1 MCCHARQAA
10 ALKAAAIPRLQ
21 QADRQGNAGHSVCI
35 RGTSA
40 ADAEPWIR
48 VLCQEP
54 HARMYRAA
62 HSRCHEFLEFQ

>member
-1 MCCHARQAA
+1 MCSHARQAA

-40 ADAEPWIR
+40 ADAKPWLC

-54 HARMYRAA
+54 YARMYLAA
-62 HSRCHEFLEFQ
+62 HG